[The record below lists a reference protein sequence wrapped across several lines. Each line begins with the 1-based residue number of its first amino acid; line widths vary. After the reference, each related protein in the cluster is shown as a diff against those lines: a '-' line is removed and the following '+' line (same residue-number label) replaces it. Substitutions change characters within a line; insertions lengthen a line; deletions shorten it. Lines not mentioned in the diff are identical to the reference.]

1 MTIHISWAVGTRE
14 VPDEP
19 LIAAAEAALVDGGR
33 GGLDVD
39 VVMVDE
45 ARLTELHARFLGDP
59 TPTDVIT
66 FDLGEEGG
74 SPAAELY
81 VSVDCA
87 RREGAQRGLELGREL
102 ALYVVHGAL
111 HLCGLDDHTPEQT
124 KLMRAAERRVL
135 ASLGYSPELE

>member
-1 MTIHISWAVGTRE
+1 MTVRVTWDVGTRE

-19 LIAAAEAALVDGGR
+19 LIAAAEAALAEGGR
-33 GGLDVD
+33 AGLDVD
-39 VVMVDE
+39 VVLVDE
-45 ARLTELHARFLGDP
+45 AGLTDLHARFLGDP

-74 SPAAELY
+74 WPAAEVY

-87 RREGAQRGLELGREL
+87 RREGVQRGLELGREL

-111 HLCGLDDHTPEQT
+111 HLCGLDDHTPQQRT
-124 KLMRAAERRVL
+124 VMRSAERRVL
-135 ASLGYSPELE
+135 ASLGYAPEPE

>member
-1 MTIHISWAVGTRE
+1 MTVRIAWAVGIRE

-19 LIAAAEAALVDGGR
+19 LIDAAEAALVHGGR
-33 GGLDVD
+33 AGLDVD
-39 VVMVDE
+39 VVVVDE
-45 ARLTELHARFLGDP
+45 AGLTDLHARFLGDP

-87 RREGAQRGLELGREL
+87 RREGAARGLELGREL

-111 HLCGLDDHTPEQT
+111 HLCGLDDHTPQQRAV
-124 KLMRAAERRVL
+124 MRDAERRVL
-135 ASLGYSPELE
+135 ASLGYAPEAQ

>member
-1 MTIHISWAVGTRE
+1 M
-14 VPDEP
+14 
-19 LIAAAEAALVDGGR
+19 
-33 GGLDVD
+33 D

-45 ARLTELHARFLGDP
+45 AGLTNLHARFLGDP

-74 SPAAELY
+74 GPAAEMY

-87 RREGAQRGLELGREL
+87 RREGALRGSDLRREL

-111 HLCGLDDHTPEQT
+111 HLCGLDDHTAEQREA
-124 KLMRAAERRVL
+124 MRAAEHRVL
-135 ASLGYSPELE
+135 ESLGYPPERK